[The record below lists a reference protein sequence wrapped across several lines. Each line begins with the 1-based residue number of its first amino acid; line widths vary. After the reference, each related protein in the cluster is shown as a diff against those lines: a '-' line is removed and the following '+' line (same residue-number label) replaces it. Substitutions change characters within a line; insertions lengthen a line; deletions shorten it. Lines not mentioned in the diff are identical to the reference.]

1 MTDLLLESKTIDRQ
15 SKSWESFSEKLIKTV
30 VKKCGWNMNQVHEI
44 DYESDPMR
52 RIYFKVI
59 DKDIMIRTWDIQE
72 TKSKNSVFCTYSVYE
87 ESVENKQMVEV

>member
-1 MTDLLLESKTIDRQ
+1 MSVLLLESTTIDRQ
-15 SKSWESFSEKLIKTV
+15 SNSWESFSEKLIKIV

-59 DKDIMIRTWDIQE
+59 DEDIMIRTWNIHE
-72 TKSKNSVFCTYSVYE
+72 SKSGKSVCCNYSVYE
-87 ESVENKQMVEV
+87 LDKTEEIIEN